1 MNQQRNYNYKDVEM
15 ILASKTITV
24 SLETN
29 LEELSLTRTAWTPE
43 FVTALKTRTDNAIDN
58 YLGLDKKKE
67 LREAT
72 ALIHSIQLPA
82 LRNLQFLKTQI
93 EVDFDDEAD
102 EILNSLGFNHS
113 YKKVQKKNQEALIQ
127 LLYAFK
133 NALTDELKARITE
146 KGTNPVLIESIIG
159 YADQMKDAD
168 INQESLKQ
176 TTKELTEDAIEEFNA
191 IYDIIIG
198 ICKIASVFYYDD
210 PVKKEQFTFSNIV
223 SNMSSGED

>member
-1 MNQQRNYNYKDVEM
+1 MKNQRNYNYKDVEM
-15 ILASKTITV
+15 MLASKTITV
-24 SLETN
+24 SFDAN
-29 LEELSLTRTAWTPE
+29 LDELSLVRSTWTPE
-43 FVTALKTRTDNAIDN
+43 FVTALKTRIDNGIEN
-58 YLGLDKKKE
+58 YLGIDKKKE
-67 LREAT
+67 LRNAT

-82 LRNLQFLKTQI
+82 IRNLQFLKAQI

-133 NALTDELKARITE
+133 NAMTDELKTRITE
-146 KGTNPVLIESIIG
+146 KGLNPLLIESIIG
-159 YADQMKDAD
+159 YADQMKDANV
-168 INQESLKQ
+168 NQESLKQ
-176 TTKELTEDAIEEFNA
+176 TTKEITEEAVEEFNA

-198 ICKIASVFYYDD
+198 ICKIASVFYHDD
-210 PVKKEQFTFSNIV
+210 PIKKEQFTFSNIV

>member
-1 MNQQRNYNYKDVEM
+1 MKNQRKYTFKDVEM
-15 ILASKTITV
+15 ILASKTVTV

-43 FVTALKTRTDNAIDN
+43 FTTSLKTRIDNAIDN

-72 ALIHSIQLPA
+72 ALLHSIQQPA
-82 LRNLQFLKTQI
+82 WRNLQFIKTQI
-93 EVDFDDEAD
+93 EVDFGEEAA
-102 EILNSLGFNHS
+102 EILNSLGFTDNF
-113 YKKVQKKNQEALIQ
+113 KKVQKKNQEALIQ

-133 NALTDELKARITE
+133 NAMSDELKTRITD
-146 KGTNPVLIESIIG
+146 KGINPLLIDTIIG
-159 YADQMKDAD
+159 YADQMKDAN
-168 INQESLKQ
+168 INQETLKQ
-176 TTKELTEDAIEEFNA
+176 TTKELSEEAVEEFNA